1 VGNHNKKTNN
11 VKFVATS
18 TGGLVQGNT
27 ADEREVTLK
36 TKTEPVTPD
45 VGFAKASPNFKEIV
59 ATKVEAS
66 EDDKKASLKKNVVAN
81 VELVP
86 ETDNQPVAESNDE
99 SGI

>member
-1 VGNHNKKTNN
+1 MGNHNKKTNN

-36 TKTEPVTPD
+36 TKTGPVTPD

-59 ATKVEAS
+59 PTKVEAS
-66 EDDKKASLKKNVVAN
+66 EADKKKSLEKNVIDQ
-81 VELVP
+81 VELIS
-86 ETDNQPVAESNDE
+86 ESDKTE
-99 SGI
+99 S